1 MKVNELK
8 HKPLEEGFIDNL
20 ISKVKTMAG
29 GDGLTGIV
37 RSLSGQ
43 GAALNKL
50 ADQIARETE
59 APLIRAMGN
68 SADTARR
75 SNEDMQ
81 LTPVVQLGLKA
92 ALKFSMADGDPVT
105 GNEILELLRT
115 KKDAVQA
122 TGHSAHAGQVIDA
135 IVKYAAT
142 KDAGTVPGL
151 GFDAAIKEV
160 SLVLA
165 GAIVL
170 VQLNKSLAEPD
181 GATAERNSPEIQ
193 KFKQLGEK
201 VQETLFDP
209 TSPLLRALKPNDSFK
224 DNLHWLVITLTKK
237 VQNEYGNMPA
247 DRLLAAASNPPVL
260 LTPMQYKSA
269 LAGHD
274 STVDPTT
281 VDSIISAVSP
291 IIQEQF
297 KTWLGI
303 AAEEA
308 KAGKG
313 IEESEMDYGDWARES
328 MSMIDRLNFAPVKPE
343 KKKAPTS
350 TPEEP
355 TIQVGGEPVSKDDP
369 AYPALL
375 AAYKKAHPEA

>member
-1 MKVNELK
+1 MKINELK
-8 HKPLEEGFIDNL
+8 RESLEEGFIDNL

-29 GDGLTGIV
+29 GDGLIGLV

-75 SNEDMQ
+75 SSDDMQ

-92 ALKFSMADGDPVT
+92 ALKFSAADGDPVT
-105 GNEILELLRT
+105 GNEIIALLKT
-115 KKDAVQA
+115 KKDYVQSA
-122 TGHSAHAGQVIDA
+122 SHSAQAGPVIDA
-135 IVKYAAT
+135 ILKYAAT

-151 GFDAAIKEV
+151 GFDAGVKEV

-170 VQLNKSLAEPD
+170 VQLEKSLAEPSD
-181 GATAERNSPEIQ
+181 PAERNTPELQ
-193 KFKQLGEK
+193 KFKQLGGK

-209 TSPLLRALKPNDSFK
+209 TSPLLRALNPNEDFK
-224 DNLHWLVITLTKK
+224 DNLQWLVITLAKK
-237 VQNEYGNMPA
+237 IQNEYGQMST
-247 DRLLAAASNPPVL
+247 DKLLAAASSPPVL

-269 LAGHD
+269 LSGHD
-274 STVDPTT
+274 GTVDPAT
-281 VDSIISAVSP
+281 VESIINAVSP

-313 IEESEMDYGDWARES
+313 IEESEKDYGDWARES
-328 MSMIDRLNFAPVKPE
+328 MEMIDRLNFSTAKPG
-343 KKKAPTS
+343 KKKPTDTAS
-350 TPEEP
+350 DEP
-355 TIQVGGEPVSKDDP
+355 VIQVGGDTVSKDDP

>member
-1 MKVNELK
+1 MKINELK
-8 HKPLEEGFIDNL
+8 REPLEEGFIDNL

-29 GDGLTGIV
+29 GDGLTGII

-68 SADTARR
+68 SADTAR
-75 SNEDMQ
+75 SSGDDMQ

-92 ALKFSMADGDPVT
+92 ALKFSAADGDPVT
-105 GNEILELLRT
+105 GNEIIALLKT
-115 KKDAVQA
+115 KKDYVQSA
-122 TGHSAHAGQVIDA
+122 SHSAQAGPVIDA
-135 IVKYAAT
+135 ITKYAAT

-151 GFDAAIKEV
+151 GFDASVKEV

-170 VQLNKSLAEPD
+170 VQLEKSLAEPSD
-181 GATAERNSPEIQ
+181 PAERNTPELQ
-193 KFKQLGEK
+193 KFKQLGGK

-209 TSPLLRALKPNDSFK
+209 TSPLLRALNPNEDFK
-224 DNLHWLVITLTKK
+224 DNLQWLVITLVKK
-237 VQNEYGNMPA
+237 IQNEYGQMST
-247 DRLLAAASNPPVL
+247 DKLLAAASSPPVL

-269 LAGHD
+269 LSGHD
-274 STVDPTT
+274 GTVDPAT
-281 VDSIISAVSP
+281 VESIINAVSP

-313 IEESEMDYGDWARES
+313 IEESEKDYGDWARES
-328 MSMIDRLNFAPVKPE
+328 MEMIDRLNFSTAPE
-343 KKKAPTS
+343 KKKPTDTAS
-350 TPEEP
+350 D
-355 TIQVGGEPVSKDDP
+355 EPVIKLV
-369 AYPALL
+369 AIQYPKMIQLIQH
-375 AAYKKAHPEA
+375 Y